1 MLSGAKH
8 LQYRLENKQIQILR
22 FAQDDSCGDFFF
34 SLGMTGCMILP
45 MQAPLL
51 LLLLVLTAAFPG
63 LCPAAQK
70 SFDDI
75 ARAAEAARSADRLQD
90 AIRLYSQGVNLHPSW
105 QDGWWWLGS
114 LYYEQDRFPE
124 AARPL
129 ACFVGLAPK
138 PGPAYAFL
146 ALSEYET
153 KDYAGALEHFQQWAL
168 AGSPGTEELIDVASF
183 HWALLLTRE
192 SHFVQALYLLTAK
205 AQRRGGSPALTEA
218 MGLASLRMA
227 RLPEDCPPDWR
238 ERVWLAGKAAFFASV
253 VPHQFD
259 RAQDYEDK
267 LLLHY
272 DQAPDV
278 HYFRGTLF
286 GFQKKREQA
295 KTEYRQELRISP
307 QHAPAMM
314 ELARLDL
321 DDGQLAEALLLA
333 KRADGLEPKNP
344 AAHHILGQALFAG
357 GHLQEGARELETAR
371 QMAPDS
377 ASIRFHLMTVYQK
390 LGRTKDAEREMAVFE
405 TLKGKREVLL
415 PPEELQELL
424 HDQQPG
430 QRQ

>member
-1 MLSGAKH
+1 
-8 LQYRLENKQIQILR
+8 
-22 FAQDDSCGDFFF
+22 
-34 SLGMTGCMILP
+34 MILP
-45 MQAPLL
+45 MRFPSFVLCF
-51 LLLLVLTAAFPG
+51 VLTATLPG
-63 LCPAAQK
+63 LCPAQQTR
-70 SFDDI
+70 FDAM
-75 ARAAEAARSADRLQD
+75 ARNAEAARTADRLQD
-90 AIRLYSQGVNLHPSW
+90 AIRLYRQGVDLRPSW

-124 AARPL
+124 SQTALTR
-129 ACFVGLAPK
+129 FVALAPK

-153 KDYAGALEHFQQWAL
+153 KNYAGALEHLQEWAL
-168 AGSPGTEELIDVASF
+168 AGSPGNEELIDVASF

-192 SHFVQALYLLTAK
+192 SRFVQALYLLTAK
-205 AQRRGGSPALTEA
+205 AQKRGGSAALTEA

-227 RLPEDCPPDWR
+227 RLPEDYPPEWR
-238 ERVWLAGKAAFFASV
+238 DRVWLAGKAAFYASV

-259 RAQDYEDK
+259 RAQDYENK

-272 DQAPDV
+272 DQAPEV

-295 KTEYRQELRISP
+295 KNEYRQELRISP
-307 QHAPAMM
+307 HHAPAMM

-321 DDGQLAEALLLA
+321 DDGQLDEALSLA
-333 KRADGLEPKNP
+333 RRADGLEPKNP
-344 AAHHILGQALFAG
+344 SAHHVLGQTLFAN

-371 QMAPDS
+371 QLAPDS

-390 LGRTKDAEREMAVFE
+390 LGRTKDAEHEKAIFE
-405 TLKGKREVLL
+405 TLRGKREVLL

-424 HDQQPG
+424 RNQQPG
-430 QRQ
+430 QER